1 MPRDIDDQNRRRDR
15 EREHGE
21 ITGEDRRDR
30 NGRDPDMSGSD
41 RADGDVEG
49 SGRRR
54 ERDERRSSWD
64 EDEDENLLGRRDMRD
79 MRDGYR

>member
-1 MPRDIDDQNRRRDR
+1 MPRDIDDQIRRRDR

-30 NGRDPDMSGSD
+30 DHDPDMSGSD
-41 RADGDVEG
+41 LADGDVEG
-49 SGRRR
+49 SGLRR

-64 EDEDENLLGRRDMRD
+64 EDDEDLRDRRDMRD

>member
-1 MPRDIDDQNRRRDR
+1 MPRDIDDQIRRRDR

-30 NGRDPDMSGSD
+30 SRRDPDMSGSG

-49 SGRRR
+49 AGLRR
-54 ERDERRSSWD
+54 ERDDNRSSWD
-64 EDEDENLLGRRDMRD
+64 EDDEDLRDRRDMRD
-79 MRDGYR
+79 TRDGYR